1 LVCSVNTSVGF
12 MSMSSE
18 GRIISFVVFI
28 DKVFWSL

>member
-1 LVCSVNTSVGF
+1 

-28 DKVFWSL
+28 DKVFLVALDFKVFVE